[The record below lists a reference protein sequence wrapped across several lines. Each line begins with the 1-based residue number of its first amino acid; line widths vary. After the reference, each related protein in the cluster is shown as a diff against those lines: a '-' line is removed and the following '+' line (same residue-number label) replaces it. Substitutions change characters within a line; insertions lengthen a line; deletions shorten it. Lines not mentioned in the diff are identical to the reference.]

1 MAEKQ
6 VNEKNELI
14 EKVVEVRRVSKVVKG
29 GRRFSF
35 SALIV
40 VGDGKGRVGVGLGK
54 ANEVVEAIRKG
65 TDAAKKKMQ
74 VFAIYKNTIPHQV
87 LGHYGA
93 GKVLMKPNPPGSGI
107 IAAGAV
113 RTVMEAIGIRDIN
126 VKALGSTN
134 SHNLV
139 KATIEG
145 LGQLKSFEEIAQRR
159 NKNVEDVCLIEF

>member
-1 MAEKQ
+1 MAEKGREQ
-6 VNEKNELI
+6 SEFV
-14 EKVVEVRRVSKVVKG
+14 EKVVEIRRVSKVVKG

-54 ANEVVEAIRKG
+54 ANEVVESIRKG
-65 TDAAKKKMQ
+65 TEVARKKMQ
-74 VFAIYKNTIPHQV
+74 AFSLYKSTIPHKV

-93 GKVLMKPNPPGSGI
+93 GKVLMKPTPPGSGI

-113 RTVMEAIGIRDIN
+113 RSVMEAIGIRDIN

-134 SHNLV
+134 SHNMV

-145 LGQLKSFEEIAQRR
+145 LSQLKSFEEIAQRR
-159 NKNVEDVCLIEF
+159 NKNVEDICLIEF